1 MKQLIDEY
9 FLELTMYYSALRVG
23 DEYRMNLKKLQQIW
37 AKIKIELDTFTLETL
52 DELGKDY
59 LEKLLRISGMEE
71 GITLEDIQNGTNK
84 KGAVLSAINRI
95 RRQYEVRLINKE
107 IWIYKTDVLE

>member
-37 AKIKIELDTFTLETL
+37 AKIKIELDTLETL
-52 DELGKDY
+52 EELGTEY
-59 LEKLLRISGMEE
+59 LKKLLRISGVEE

-84 KGAVLSAINRI
+84 KGALLSAINRI
-95 RRQYEVRLINKE
+95 RRQNEDRLINKE
-107 IWIYKTDVLE
+107 I

>member
-23 DEYRMNLKKLQQIW
+23 DEYRINLKKLQQIW
-37 AKIKIELDTFTLETL
+37 AKIKIELDTLESL
-52 DELGKDY
+52 EELGTEY

-95 RRQYEVRLINKE
+95 RRKYNEYRITIKE
-107 IWIYKTDVLE
+107 I

>member
-37 AKIKIELDTFTLETL
+37 AKIKIELDTLETL

-95 RRQYEVRLINKE
+95 RRQNETTNN
-107 IWIYKTDVLE
+107 

>member
-23 DEYRMNLKKLQQIW
+23 DDYRMNLKKLQQIW
-37 AKIKIELDTFTLETL
+37 AKIKIELDTLETL
-52 DELGKDY
+52 EELGTEY

-71 GITLEDIQNGTNK
+71 GITLEDIQNGTSK

-95 RRQYEVRLINKE
+95 RRNYNIC
-107 IWIYKTDVLE
+107 IS